1 MHYLVYVS
9 SASKK
14 MSEEELTLL
23 LEKARQ
29 NNERLG
35 ITGLMIYIDGNIIQ
49 MLEGEE
55 EKVRAVYN
63 RILSDPRH
71 HGVLKLLDRPLDKRN
86 FENWSMQFK
95 SMSDAAAASI
105 VGYNN
110 LKKENFLAPSN
121 PAVHPGLKII
131 ETFCNAI
138 FF

>member
-95 SMSDAAAASI
+95 SMSHAAAASI

-121 PAVHPGLKII
+121 QAVHPGLKII
-131 ETFCNAI
+131 ETFCNAN